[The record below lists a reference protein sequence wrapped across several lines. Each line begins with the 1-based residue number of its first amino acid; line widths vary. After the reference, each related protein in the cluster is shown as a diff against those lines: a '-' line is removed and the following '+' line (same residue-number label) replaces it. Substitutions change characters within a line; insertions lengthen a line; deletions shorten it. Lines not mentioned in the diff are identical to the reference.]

1 MRKHINEWDLL
12 DAIGDAGEAFAEDAD
27 SEGNPKKKNKRNYWK
42 VGAIAA
48 CAALALALPTVAFLR
63 GMLPWG
69 KGNTVTETGGD
80 WTLHPTGTAGEP
92 GTDAFSSAMGSSAM
106 SESSGATMESTEAKQ
121 DALIYYVD
129 GGELSCL
136 SLRLKDAPEERFDAW
151 KTANDIGDGVEFLGE
166 DAKDGVYRLTLS
178 GSLRA
183 YYDERKELLLLLS
196 LQKTMADFA
205 RYLEGNAIY
214 PDDYPAFVD
223 ILDEQGRLLYTLR
236 PWTDWSIDL
245 TEYDY
250 EQGICTLSH
259 YLAGGEIEPGVT
271 KEPKY
276 VLEYAEVRTIDPAG
290 VPYGPY
296 RRTCYDS
303 EGYVDFI
310 YEIDENETWRLITG
324 YYRDGSVFSIVEF
337 DECGFETKVIHYRED
352 GSLEEH
358 YEVEYATHDAAHQES
373 RITYYDEGGGVEHYE
388 LYFFDEHG
396 NWAGA
401 EHYNADNML
410 SSVIKCTYDGKGN
423 RLTEA
428 VYRPNGTLEK
438 LTEYTYNGGSFYS
451 SYSEYYYDEEGNLT
465 SERHGGENDGIIA
478 GVTE

>member
-27 SEGNPKKKNKRNYWK
+27 SEGNPKKKRKRNYWK
-42 VGAIAA
+42 VGSIAA

-69 KGNTVTETGGD
+69 KGNTVTESGED

-92 GTDAFSSAMGSSAM
+92 GTDAFSSAMGSSAI
-106 SESSGATMESTEAKQ
+106 ESSEATVESTEAKR
-121 DALIYYVD
+121 DALIYYVE

-166 DAKDGVYRLTLS
+166 DTKDGVYRLTLS

-205 RYLEGNAIY
+205 RYLEGNAVY

-259 YLAGGEIEPGVT
+259 YLAGGEIEPDLT
-271 KEPKY
+271 TEPEY
-276 VLEYAEVRTIDPAG
+276 VLEYVEEFR
-290 VPYGPY
+290 
-296 RRTCYDS
+296 
-303 EGYVDFI
+303 
-310 YEIDENETWRLITG
+310 IDETGDSFGSSTRYTYYADGVLDSIEEYDENHIGRLYTG
-324 YYRDGSVFSIVEF
+324 YYPDGSIRAIVES
-337 DECGFETKVIHYRED
+337 DERGNATKMVYYRED
-352 GSLEEH
+352 GSFEEH
-358 YEVEYATHDAAHQES
+358 HEVEYDEKGRDCKH
-373 RITYYDEGGGVEHYE
+373 TYYDEGGGVEHYE

-401 EHYNADNML
+401 EHYNADNIL

-428 VYRPNGTLEK
+428 VYRPDGTLEK

-451 SYSEYYYDEEGNLT
+451 SYSEYFYDEEGNLT

-478 GVTE
+478 GITE